1 MRKEHS
7 SLQRRELGYE
17 LRRIRKRAGY
27 LATNMAS
34 MLNWG
39 EPAIS
44 YLENGSRKLPDGK
57 IALYL
62 ARAKATTEEFDRLV
76 ALDRHPDNGYQVRPH
91 PAGVPDTLPVITLL
105 DAESTSYS
113 TYDAVGIPRH
123 LQIEPYIHA
132 TLGKHDHSQGPALD
146 AVAQARLTRNPSA
159 THKPGPFIFYVPES
173 VLLASFENPVIA
185 CEQLVH
191 LILLSSLPRC
201 HIHLVPAGAPVADLG
216 TGFTLYRHE
225 DHPAVVHHQLPTAS
239 LFFEKEHDVAYYE
252 RHLEQLS
259 ELSLDRRETREW
271 LSRTQADAERRLAEA
286 QPVVLS
292 RCAAET
298 AAGT

>member
-1 MRKEHS
+1 MTKDITTIK
-7 SLQRRELGYE
+7 RRELGYE

-34 MLNWG
+34 ILNLG

-44 YLENGSRKLPDGK
+44 RVENGTRKLQDGR

-91 PAGVPDTLPVITLL
+91 PAGVPDTLPAITLL

-113 TYDAVGIPRH
+113 TYDAVDIPRH
-123 LQIEPYIHA
+123 LQIEPYIHIA
-132 TLGKHDHSQGPALD
+132 IGKHGYSPGPALD
-146 AVAQARLTRNPSA
+146 AAVRARLTGNPSS
-159 THKPGPFIFYVPES
+159 TQKPGPFIFYVSES
-173 VLLASFENPVIA
+173 ALLATLENPVTA

-201 HIHLVPAGAPVADLG
+201 RIHLVPAGAPVADLG

-225 DHPAVVHHQLPTAS
+225 DHPPVVHHQLPTAS
-239 LFFEKEHDVAYYE
+239 LFFEREHDIAYYQ
-252 RHLEQLS
+252 RQLEQLA
-259 ELSLDRRETREW
+259 ELSLDQRETREW
-271 LSRTQADAERRLAEA
+271 LSRTQAEIERSLVQV
-286 QPVVLS
+286 QPIAPS
-292 RCAAET
+292 RRSSGT
-298 AAGT
+298 AART

>member
-1 MRKEHS
+1 MTKNVS
-7 SLQRRELGYE
+7 TIKQRELGSE

-27 LATNMAS
+27 LATHLAS
-34 MLNWG
+34 MLDWG
-39 EPAIS
+39 EPTIS
-44 YLENGSRKLPDGK
+44 HAENGFRSLPDGK

-91 PAGVPDTLPVITLL
+91 PAGIPDTLPAITLL
-105 DAESTSYS
+105 DTESTSYS
-113 TYDAVGIPRH
+113 TYDAADIPRH
-123 LQIEPYIHA
+123 LQIEPYIHTA
-132 TLGKHDHSQGPALD
+132 LGKHGHSQGPALD
-146 AVAQARLTRNPSA
+146 AAAQARLTRNPSA
-159 THKPGPFIFYVPES
+159 THKPGPFMFYVPEP
-173 VLLASFENPVIA
+173 VLLATLENPVIA

-201 HIHLVPAGAPVADLG
+201 HVHLVPADAPVANLG

-225 DHPAVVHHQLPTAS
+225 DHPPVVHHQLPTAS

-252 RHLEQLS
+252 RHLEQLAA
-259 ELSLDRRETREW
+259 LSLGRRESREW

-292 RCAAET
+292 RCATGT

>member
-1 MRKEHS
+1 MRKDIS
-7 SLQRRELGYE
+7 TIKRRELGSE

-34 MLNWG
+34 ILSWG

-44 YLENGSRKLPDGK
+44 HLENGTRKLQDGR

-91 PAGVPDTLPVITLL
+91 PAGIPDILPAITLL

-113 TYDAVGIPRH
+113 TYDAVDIPRH
-123 LQIEPYIHA
+123 LQIEPYIHT
-132 TLGKHDHSQGPALD
+132 TLGKHGCSRGTALD
-146 AVAQARLTRNPSA
+146 AAAQARLTGNPSS
-159 THKPGPFIFYVPES
+159 TQKPGPFIFYIPES
-173 VLLASFENPVIA
+173 ALLASLENPVTA

-216 TGFTLYRHE
+216 TGFTLYQHE
-225 DHPAVVHHQLPTAS
+225 DHPSVVHHQLPTAS
-239 LFFEKEHDVAYYE
+239 LFFEREHDIAYYE
-252 RHLEQLS
+252 RQLDQLA
-259 ELSLDRRETREW
+259 ELSLGRRETREW
-271 LSRTQADAERRLAEA
+271 LSRTQADAERRLVEA
-286 QPVVLS
+286 QPIGPS
-292 RCAAET
+292 RCVAGT

>member
-1 MRKEHS
+1 MTKNVS
-7 SLQRRELGYE
+7 TIKQRELGSE

-27 LATNMAS
+27 LATHMAS
-34 MLNWG
+34 MLDWG

-44 YLENGSRKLPDGK
+44 HLENGTRKLQDGRV
-57 IALYL
+57 ALFL

-76 ALDRHPDNGYQVRPH
+76 ALDRHPDNGYQIRPH
-91 PAGVPDTLPVITLL
+91 PAGIPDTLPAITLL

-113 TYDAVGIPRH
+113 SYDAVDIPRH
-123 LQIEPYIHA
+123 LQIEPYIHTA
-132 TLGKHDHSQGPALD
+132 LGKHGHSQGPALD
-146 AVAQARLTRNPSA
+146 AVAQARLTRNPSS

-173 VLLASFENPVIA
+173 ALLTTLENPVTA

-225 DHPAVVHHQLPTAS
+225 DHLPVVHHQLPTAS
-239 LFFEKEHDVAYYE
+239 LFFEKEHDVASYE
-252 RHLEQLS
+252 RHLEQLAA
-259 ELSLDRRETREW
+259 LSLGRRETREW
-271 LSRTQADAERRLAEA
+271 LSRTQADAERLLADA

-292 RCAAET
+292 RCATGT
-298 AAGT
+298 AAGS